1 MLISLLLTLAMAP
14 DPTEAWSETLGR
26 NDEAIGIRGA
36 DTLIVPNEITPSRT
50 VPAGRL
56 DGPRAFVIW
65 PEGAVTTTQLTL
77 LDLTTHQLVWRQELS
92 PRTETLLFPPG
103 GIIAVETLHEAE
115 SKLKLRWFDRA
126 DGTPGRELLLGNSNH
141 CRLLGG
147 RWLLFQSGE
156 LRDATTGDLKATM
169 TDPRYGSGLVVKQ
182 TLIDI
187 VPQNAGGVLQMWLRQ
202 FDLVSGQ
209 RVANFPLKLR
219 DAFPLGSILA
229 ADEHHA
235 VVLYAHSFA
244 PERMLVSLN
253 LADGTVNWETPI
265 PSFAPLRLIACPA
278 GVVTSRD
285 RQAVLAEATGLDINW
300 NDGTVVLHTERRSP
314 RSFFD
319 WYVDHRSELLELRLA
334 KQGLLGWFTIPGEE
348 TAVLRIDPRSGEQ
361 VWSTAIPS
369 NRSGATWMKELSETP
384 EFAVFLHPA
393 EIHVVDA
400 QTGVLQTITPE
411 TLGLPHED
419 SRPPVSS
426 WEPTATP
433 VASTPTPV
441 NTTLSALRRGFL
453 LLTGAAVLLLGSVQ
467 LFLKLHRQE

>member
-14 DPTEAWSETLGR
+14 DPTEAWSETFSR
-26 NDEAIGIRGA
+26 NDEAIGIRGP

-115 SKLKLRWFDRA
+115 SQLKLRWFHRS
-126 DGTPGRELLLGNSNH
+126 DGTPGRELLLGNSNY

-169 TDPRYGSGLVVKQ
+169 TDARYGSGLVVKQ
-182 TLIDI
+182 TLIDL
-187 VPQNAGGVLQMWLRQ
+187 VPTGGMQMSLRQ
-202 FDLVSGQ
+202 VDLETGKPIAS
-209 RVANFPLKLR
+209 FPLNREDSFRL
-219 DAFPLGSILA
+219 ASVLA
-229 ADEHHA
+229 ADKHR
-235 VVLYAHSFA
+235 VLLLYGHSFS
-244 PERMLVSLN
+244 PERMLASIN
-253 LADGTVNWETPI
+253 LADGTSHWETPV
-265 PSFAPLRLIACPA
+265 PTFAPLRLIDCPTE
-278 GVVTSRD
+278 VVTSRD

-300 NDGTVVLHTERRSP
+300 NDGTVALHTERRSP

-334 KQGLLGWFTIPGEE
+334 KHGLLGWFAIPGEE
-348 TAVLRIDPRSGEQ
+348 TAVLRIDPRSGEK

-369 NRSGATWMKELSETP
+369 NRSGATWMKELSDTP

-393 EIHVVDA
+393 EIHVVNA
-400 QTGVLQTITPE
+400 QTGVLHTMTPQ
-411 TLGLPHED
+411 TLGLPHEV

-426 WEPTATP
+426 GQPTATP
-433 VASTPTPV
+433 VESPSVPV